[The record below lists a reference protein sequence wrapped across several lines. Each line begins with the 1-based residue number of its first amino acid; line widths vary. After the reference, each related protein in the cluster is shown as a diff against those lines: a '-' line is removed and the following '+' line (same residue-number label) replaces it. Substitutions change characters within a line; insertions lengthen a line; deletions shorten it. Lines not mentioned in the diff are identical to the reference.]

1 MQHDIETRRKTDD
14 EAVHLYSHAKLK
26 ILANILEVSMAVIIL
41 LIPVFLLFLIP
52 MSKPIMATV
61 TALFVILF
69 SVVVASVTGT
79 KVQEVFFGSAAL
91 VLVFG

>member
-1 MQHDIETRRKTDD
+1 
-14 EAVHLYSHAKLK
+14 
-26 ILANILEVSMAVIIL
+26 MAVMIL

-79 KVQEVFFGSAAL
+79 KVQEVFFGGAAL